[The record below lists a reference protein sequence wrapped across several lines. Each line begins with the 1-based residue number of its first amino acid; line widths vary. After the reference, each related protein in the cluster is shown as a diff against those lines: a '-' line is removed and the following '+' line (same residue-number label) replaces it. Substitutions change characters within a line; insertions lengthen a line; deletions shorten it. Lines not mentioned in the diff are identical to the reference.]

1 MTLPDIK
8 IIDYRVKV
16 WLLITGLLTIAA
28 LAIAA
33 VRENYLTD
41 WRMHQ
46 REYHAILET
55 KATDKQGQD
64 ILERFDLRLRQAVVP
79 ELNAIDRCLSCHTG
93 IDDPRMVDVPQP
105 YRVHPGE
112 MLSIHPP
119 ERFGCTV
126 CHRGQGAAVTFAEAK
141 AEDYFWD
148 YPLLPKE
155 LTESSC
161 GLCHTPP
168 ELDGRGGTQ
177 LASGARL
184 FEEKGCRGCH
194 QLGGRGG
201 TIGPALDNEGLKIK
215 HQLPMAAIEGPHTVP
230 QWLIEH
236 FQDPQKIVAGSQ
248 MKTPGL
254 SHDEIQ
260 ALTTFMLAQQ
270 QRDLPRSY
278 LSPSYHAALSLKDR
292 PSDLSGEELYGRFCA
307 TCHGSGEIGRF
318 DKFYQKFMPAIR
330 SAAFLAAVDSAYLT
344 NTIKD
349 GRPGT
354 LMPGWSKD
362 KGGLDEVELGRIVG
376 YLRNGSPKVPL
387 TPLPLPLAMLDSGQ
401 ADRGRTLYAQLCVG
415 CHAPGGLGDLAPALA
430 NPSFQKYASA
440 ELMYRTIA
448 FGRRN
453 TAMPAFRAPA
463 AGGLDDRAIID
474 LVAYLRT
481 LGTRPGAP
489 TAQESSHGM
498 ARLAP

>member
-8 IIDYRVKV
+8 IIDHRIKV
-16 WLLITGLLTIAA
+16 WLLVAGLLTIAA
-28 LAIAA
+28 LVIAA
-33 VRENYLTD
+33 IRENYLTD

-46 REYHAILET
+46 REYHSILAT

-64 ILERFDLRLRQAVVP
+64 VFERFDLRLRQAVVP
-79 ELNAIDRCLSCHTG
+79 ELNAIDRCLTCHAG

-105 YRVHPGE
+105 YKVHPGE
-112 MLSIHPP
+112 MLNIHPP
-119 ERFGCTV
+119 ERFGCTI

-161 GLCHTPP
+161 GLCHTPH
-168 ELDGRGGTQ
+168 ELDGRGGSQ
-177 LASGARL
+177 LASGALL

-201 TIGPALDNEGLKIK
+201 TIAPALDNEGLKIK
-215 HQLPMAAIEGPHTVP
+215 HQLPMAAIDGPHTVP

-254 SHDEIQ
+254 NHDEIL

-278 LSPSYHAALSLKDR
+278 LSPAYHAALSMTDR

-307 TCHGSGEIGRF
+307 TCHGSGEIGRY
-318 DKFYQKFMPAIR
+318 DKFYKKFMPAIR
-330 SAAFLAAVDSAYLT
+330 SASFLAVADSAYLAS
-344 NTIKD
+344 TIQD

-354 LMPGWSKD
+354 LMPGWSED
-362 KGGLDEVELGRIVG
+362 KGGLADKEIARIIG
-376 YLRNGSPKVPL
+376 FLRKSTPGTEPSPMPVPL
-387 TPLPLPLAMLDSGQ
+387 TMLESG
-401 ADRGRTLYAQLCVG
+401 APERGRSLYAQLCVG
-415 CHAPGGLGDLAPALA
+415 CHAPGGIGDLAPALA

-440 ELMYRTIA
+440 ELMYRTIS

-453 TAMPAFRAPA
+453 TAMPAFRAPS

-474 LVAYLRT
+474 LIAYLRT
-481 LGTRPGAP
+481 LGVRQTKPMAV
-489 TAQESSHGM
+489 ESVNQTTGSQ
-498 ARLAP
+498 P

>member
-16 WLLITGLLTIAA
+16 WLLVAGLLTIAA
-28 LAIAA
+28 LVIAA
-33 VRENYLTD
+33 VRENYLAD

-46 REYHAILET
+46 REYHKILAT
-55 KATDKQGQD
+55 KATDKQGKD

-79 ELNAIDRCLSCHTG
+79 ELNSIDRCLTCHTG

-105 YRVHPGE
+105 YKVHPGE
-112 MLSIHPP
+112 MLNIHPP

-161 GLCHTPP
+161 GLCHTAN
-168 ELDGRGGTQ
+168 ELDGRGGSR

-184 FEEKGCRGCH
+184 FEDKGCRGCH
-194 QLGGRGG
+194 QLDGRGG
-201 TIGPALDNEGLKIK
+201 TIAPALDNEGLKIK

-236 FQDPQKIVAGSQ
+236 FRDPQKIVVGSR

-254 SHDEIQ
+254 NHDEIE
-260 ALTTFMLAQQ
+260 ALTIFMLAQQ

-278 LSPSYHAALSLKDR
+278 LSPAYHAALSLEDR
-292 PSDLSGEELYGRFCA
+292 PSDLSGEELYGRFCG
-307 TCHGSGEIGRF
+307 TCHGTGEIGRF
-318 DKFYQKFMPAIR
+318 DKFYKKFMPAIR
-330 SAAFLAAVDSAYLT
+330 SAAFLTVADSAYLA

-362 KGGLDEVELGRIVG
+362 KGGLAESEISRIVD
-376 YLRNGSPKVPL
+376 YLRAQSATMTAGS
-387 TPLPLPLAMLDSGQ
+387 TALPPERLDSGYPE
-401 ADRGRTLYAQLCVG
+401 RGRVLYAQLCIG
-415 CHAPGGLGDLAPALA
+415 CHAPGGIGDLAPALA

-448 FGRRN
+448 FGRKN
-453 TAMPAFRAPA
+453 TAMPAFRAPS
-463 AGGLDDRAIID
+463 AGGLDDQAIIG

-481 LGTRPGAP
+481 LGVSKSNPMVTN
-489 TAQESSHGM
+489 ESRESQ
-498 ARLAP
+498 P

>member
-8 IIDYRVKV
+8 IIDHRVKV
-16 WLLITGLLTIAA
+16 WLLVAGLLTIAA

-33 VRENYLTD
+33 IKENVLTD
-41 WRMHQ
+41 WRRHQ
-46 REYHAILET
+46 REYQRILAD

-64 ILERFDLRLRQAVVP
+64 ILGRFDIRLRQAVVP
-79 ELNAIDRCLSCHTG
+79 ELKALDRCLTCHTG
-93 IDDPRMVDVPQP
+93 IDDPRMVDVSQP
-105 YRVHPGE
+105 YKVHPGE

-161 GLCHTPP
+161 GLCHTPT
-168 ELDGRGGTQ
+168 ELDGRGAST
-177 LASGARL
+177 LAAGAQL
-184 FEEKGCRGCH
+184 FENKGCRGCH

-201 TIGPALDNEGLKIK
+201 SIGPALDNEGLKIK
-215 HQLPMAAIEGPHTVP
+215 HQLPMAAVDGLHTVP
-230 QWLIEH
+230 QWVIEH
-236 FQDPQKIVAGSQ
+236 FRDPQKIVAGSQ

-254 SHDEIQ
+254 NHDEIL

-278 LSPSYHAALSLKDR
+278 LSPAYHAALSLKDR
-292 PSDLSGEELYGRFCA
+292 PTDLNGESLYNRFCE
-307 TCHGSGEIGRF
+307 TCHGSGEIGRY
-318 DKFYQKFMPAIR
+318 DKFYKKFMPAIR
-330 SAAFLAAVDSAYLT
+330 SAAFLAVADSAYLA
-344 NTIKD
+344 NTIND

-354 LMPGWSKD
+354 LMPGWSED
-362 KGGLDEVELGRIVG
+362 KGGLAEVEIARIIQF
-376 YLRNGSPKVPL
+376 LRERSASTTVM
-387 TPLPLPLAMLDSGQ
+387 PLPISLSRLESGHPEQ
-401 ADRGRTLYAQLCVG
+401 GRLLYSQLCVG
-415 CHAPGGLGDLAPALA
+415 CHAPGGIGDLAPALA
-430 NPSFQKYASA
+430 NPSFQKYAPA
-440 ELMYRTIA
+440 EFMYRTIA

-453 TAMPAFRAPA
+453 TAMPAFRAPS
-463 AGGLDDRAIID
+463 AGGLDDQAIID

-481 LGTRPGAP
+481 MGNRQGKPI
-489 TAQESSHGM
+489 AQESVNQLTGSQ
-498 ARLAP
+498 P

>member
-16 WLLITGLLTIAA
+16 WLLVAGLLTIAA
-28 LAIAA
+28 LGIAA

-46 REYHAILET
+46 REYHEILAT

-64 ILERFDLRLRQAVVP
+64 ILRRFDLRLRQAVVP
-79 ELNAIDRCLSCHTG
+79 ELNAIDRCLTCHTG

-105 YRVHPGE
+105 YKVHPGE
-112 MLSIHPP
+112 MLNIHPP

-161 GLCHTPP
+161 GLCHTPH
-168 ELDGRGGTQ
+168 ELDGRGGSQ

-201 TIGPALDNEGLKIK
+201 AIGPALDNEGLKIK
-215 HQLPMAAIEGPHTVP
+215 HQLPMAGVEGPHTVP

-236 FQDPQKIVAGSQ
+236 FRDPQKIVAGSQ

-254 SHDEIQ
+254 NHDEIL

-278 LSPSYHAALSLKDR
+278 LSPAFHAALSLEDR
-292 PSDLSGEELYGRFCA
+292 PSDLSGEDLYGRFCA
-307 TCHGSGEIGRF
+307 TCHGSGAIGRY
-318 DKFYQKFMPAIR
+318 DKFYRKFMPAIR
-330 SAAFLAAVDSAYLT
+330 SSAFLAVADSTYLT
-344 NTIKD
+344 NTIND

-354 LMPGWSKD
+354 LMPGWSAD
-362 KGGLDEVELGRIVG
+362 KGGLAKEEVARIVQ
-376 YLRNGSPKVPL
+376 YLREGSADENV
-387 TPLPLPLAMLDSGQ
+387 TPLPFSLSRLESGNPEQ
-401 ADRGRTLYAQLCVG
+401 GRILYAQLCVG
-415 CHAPGGLGDLAPALA
+415 CHAPGGIGDLAPALA

-453 TAMPAFRAPA
+453 TAMPAFRAPS
-463 AGGLDDRAIID
+463 AGGLDDPAIIN

-481 LGTRPGAP
+481 LGVRQGKPMAS
-489 TAQESSHGM
+489 ESANQSTGSQ
-498 ARLAP
+498 P